1 MKRPI
6 IAALLLVLPAAPLAA
21 PAVAATGPAAAP
33 GPDLDLQVRCAA
45 LFALVAGEQARK
57 APGAD
62 RFPPLGERGKAFF
75 VATGVR
81 LIDQRGLPREAVEP
95 LFRKEIAAIQAE
107 LSAAPDPAAQVD
119 AQMAL
124 CLPLLPAIAPPM
136 LPPPR
141 KD

>member
-6 IAALLLVLPAAPLAA
+6 IAALLLTLPAPALAD
-21 PAVAATGPAAAP
+21 VAK
-33 GPDLDLQVRCAA
+33 PDLDLQVRCAA
-45 LFALVAGEQARK
+45 LFALVAGDQARK

-81 LIDQRGLPREAVEP
+81 LIDERGLAREALEP
-95 LFRKEIAAIQAE
+95 LFRKEIAELQAD
-107 LSAAPDPAAQVD
+107 LVATPDPAAGMD

-124 CLPLLPAIAPPM
+124 CLPLLPPALPAP
-136 LPPPR
+136 R
-141 KD
+141 GG

>member
-1 MKRPI
+1 MTRSLI
-6 IAALLLVLPAAPLAA
+6 TALLLALPAPALANA
-21 PAVAATGPAAAP
+21 GGPV
-33 GPDLDLQVRCAA
+33 LDLQVRCAA

-57 APGAD
+57 VPGAD

-81 LIDQRGLPREAVEP
+81 LIDERGLTREAVEP
-95 LFRKEIAAIQAE
+95 LFRREIAALQAE
-107 LSAAPDPAAQVD
+107 FAAAPDPAAHAE

-124 CLPLLPAIAPPM
+124 CLPLLPPTA

-141 KD
+141 KG